1 MLNIQQRGDTIHF
14 VGQLNRDTVIAHCPF
29 ALLKNIKGVVTFDL
43 AELSHVDTAGLAWI
57 LQQVS
62 MADAEKLQVKI
73 RNLPAQ
79 LESLAKVTDVITLLP
94 LES

>member
-1 MLNIQQRGDTIHF
+1 MFNIHQQGDTIRF

-29 ALLKNIKGVVTFDL
+29 ALLKNLKGVVAFDL

-62 MADAEKLQVKI
+62 IAGAQNLQVQI
-73 RNLPAQ
+73 RNLPTQ
-79 LESLAKVTDVITLLP
+79 LESLAKVTDVMTLLP